1 MIYVTDEFIEN
12 LMDTMSDRLRQARI
26 EAGFKKASE
35 AARHFGWTKST
46 YIAHENGQ
54 NEFGVEQAQTYGKA
68 FKKAPEWLL
77 LGIHDAMVTPGIDR
91 QLLTL
96 PPAESKAL
104 IDRFNAMIEG
114 VKAVRKLS

>member
-1 MIYVTDEFIEN
+1 MIYVTDKFIEN
-12 LMDTMSDRLRQARI
+12 RMENMSDRLRKARL
-26 EAGFKKASE
+26 EAGFNTASD
-35 AARHFGWTKST
+35 AARKFGWTKTT

-54 NEFGVEQAQTYGKA
+54 NEFGVEQATMYGKA

-96 PPAESKAL
+96 PPAQSKAL
-104 IDRFNAMIEG
+104 IEKFNAMIEG
-114 VKAVRKLS
+114 VRVVGKSS